1 MTKIFCP
8 TDFTVASHAA
18 FQHALSLTLA
28 HHGQLAIMHV
38 PTDAHDKHGGF
49 PGVRDQ
55 LIKWGLLDKDSPKES
70 VGKLG
75 IEAEKI
81 VGRTGDPVDIVLHYL
96 EHKPADLVVLST
108 HQREGRSRWLGRA
121 IAEPLARGSHAMTL
135 FLPNG
140 LRGFVSSTDG
150 SLKLKRILIPICR
163 HPTPQPAVTAAIELL
178 KTCKIFDA
186 TITLLYIGNASD
198 APAVNSS
205 THDTALGI
213 TRETRLGDPVE
224 KILEVANDIDADL
237 VVMSTAGHHGFLDAL
252 RGSTTE
258 RVLRKLSC
266 PLLAVPINK
275 LEES

>member
-28 HHGQLAIMHV
+28 HRGHLIIMHV

-55 LIKWGLLDKDSPKES
+55 LINWGRLEEGSSKGSL
-70 VGKLG
+70 GQLG
-75 IEAEKI
+75 IDAEKI

-96 EHKPADLVVLST
+96 EHKPVDIVVLST

-135 FLPNG
+135 FLPRG
-140 LRGFVSSTDG
+140 LGGFVSTDDG
-150 SLKLKRILIPICR
+150 SLKLKRILVPICA
-163 HPTPQPAVTAAIELL
+163 HPSPQPAVTAAIELL
-178 KTCKIFDA
+178 KTCEVFDA
-186 TITLLYIGNASD
+186 TITLLYVGNASD
-198 APAVNSS
+198 APAVNTT

-213 TRETRLGDPVE
+213 TQEVRLGDPVE
-224 KILEVANDIDADL
+224 KILEVADEIDADL

-258 RVLRKLSC
+258 QVLRKLSC

-275 LEES
+275 HEES

>member
-1 MTKIFCP
+1 MKKIFCP

-28 HHGQLAIMHV
+28 HKGNLIIMHV
-38 PTDAHDKHGGF
+38 PTDADDKHGF

-55 LIKWGLLDKDSPKES
+55 LTKWCLLGEGSSKETLS
-70 VGKLG
+70 HLG
-75 IEAEKI
+75 IDVEKV

-96 EHKPADLVVLST
+96 DHKPVDLVVLST

-135 FLPNG
+135 FLPQG
-140 LRGFVSSTDG
+140 LGGFVSPKDG
-150 SLKLKRILIPICR
+150 SLNLKRILIPISR
-163 HPTPQPAVTAAIELL
+163 HPSPQPAVTAAIQLL
-178 KTCKIFDA
+178 STCGVSGA
-186 TITLLYIGNASD
+186 TITLLYVGD
-198 APAVNSS
+198 APDMPAVDTT
-205 THDTALGI
+205 THYTVLGMTQEI
-213 TRETRLGDPVE
+213 RSGEPVE
-224 KILEVANDIDADL
+224 KILEVAEEIDADL

-275 LEES
+275 KEES